1 MLCRYDRDFLLQFQ
15 PVCKEKPDALAPL
28 DALGLEPV
36 DQLSLTRVG
45 SGQLSSTTVPSRQ
58 AFIGGG
64 VPEGT
69 GLRSQYQSM
78 GQFTTSSSKF
88 GPGSERFETGG
99 GHSVSPGAA
108 PVPFR
113 NPPMQRTPSDP
124 SGSIPKKK
132 RTRTKRGEKRTDPT
146 KVGLTGPQTHGPT
159 FAQPHVGFSP
169 PAFEHVAPLQTLE
182 NRWDRKTFA
191 GNDPDAPEV
200 VDRKVKA
207 LLNKLTMEKFD
218 SISNQIIQWANRSEN
233 QKDGRALNQV
243 RLVQR
248 FTMKASKM
256 PRGSLLLA
264 DSYSAST
271 CSTDVKRTL
280 NADGLPKKLPRSRMP
295 TSGTAAV
302 KLPCTPKNTTLRKKP
317 SDNVWV

>member
-99 GHSVSPGAA
+99 GRSVSLGGA

-113 NPPMQRTPSDP
+113 NPPMQRTPSGP
-124 SGSIPKKK
+124 GGSIPNH
-132 RTRTKRGEKRTDPT
+132 RTRSKRGEKRTDST
-146 KVGLTGPQTHGPT
+146 KVGPTGPQAHGPVYG
-159 FAQPHVGFSP
+159 QPHVGFSP
-169 PAFEHVAPLQTLE
+169 PAFEHVAPLQVSE
-182 NRWDRKTFA
+182 NRWDRKSLA
-191 GNDPDAPEV
+191 G
-200 VDRKVKA
+200 
-207 LLNKLTMEKFD
+207 
-218 SISNQIIQWANRSEN
+218 
-233 QKDGRALNQV
+233 
-243 RLVQR
+243 
-248 FTMKASKM
+248 
-256 PRGSLLLA
+256 
-264 DSYSAST
+264 
-271 CSTDVKRTL
+271 
-280 NADGLPKKLPRSRMP
+280 
-295 TSGTAAV
+295 
-302 KLPCTPKNTTLRKKP
+302 
-317 SDNVWV
+317 